1 MKLVDKTRQT
11 YIISSIIIF
20 IVSSLVIYFT
30 LKNVFAKKG
39 EDMVKLNLRALR
51 AGRDYAKKST

>member
-1 MKLVDKTRQT
+1 MGAASPYLDIKFEQLETA
-11 YIISSIIIF
+11 I
-20 IVSSLVIYFT
+20 
-30 LKNVFAKKG
+30 KNVFAKKG